1 MKNRI
6 HWTLAAIVGLAAAGC
21 STFTAGGARPAY
33 VRDAMRDYRFPVAC
47 EALWVDALKVVASQG
62 FDLVG
67 TDRELAGQE
76 KQGFITNVL
85 NAGHATTKDDKGV
98 YESESDFDNARLRFQ
113 IRARRRARTAAC
125 SSSPGSSRTGRTR
138 PRAASATTIR
148 NSWCSPG
155 SLPQRRPGS
164 PKRPTSSEVTPTRRR
179 SPG

>member
-113 IRARRRARTAAC
+113 IRGTPAGKDGCMLVITGIQQDRANQTESRFRDYDQELLVLSRVAPAEAARIAEAADK
-125 SSSPGSSRTGRTR
+125 
-138 PRAASATTIR
+138 
-148 NSWCSPG
+148 
-155 SLPQRRPGS
+155 Q
-164 PKRPTSSEVTPTRRR
+164 
-179 SPG
+179 